1 MLALTETKQMEMEIY
16 IPNGIAMTTR
26 FGWGQS
32 IPSTEENLREYFP
45 LIGEVYEDQCGQLKA
60 DWSAYQH
67 LFALSDWAGKLNAD
81 RWALAAGFDLLV
93 DALAAGRVPTAEDIT
108 SALANGAEEFLL
120 IASASGPDA
129 YPWDCLPA
137 PRVQPEIPNW
147 DQLEYLLAN
156 DMPKSPETVDRSGPI
171 LNQSTIG
178 WTIGVNPYA

>member
-1 MLALTETKQMEMEIY
+1 MQRKRNMEIY
-16 IPNGIAMTTR
+16 IPNGIVVTTR

-32 IPSTEENLREYFP
+32 IPTTEENLRKYFP
-45 LIGEVYEDQCGQLKA
+45 KIGKIYQDDCGDLKA

-67 LFALSDWAGKLNAD
+67 LFALANWASKLNGD

-93 DALAAGRVPTAEDIT
+93 DALAAGRVPTADDIA
-108 SALANGAEEFLL
+108 SALTHGAEEFILL
-120 IASASGPDA
+120 ASASGPDA

-156 DMPKSPETVDRSGPI
+156 DTPQSPEIVDRSGPI

-178 WTIGVNPYA
+178 WSVEENPYA